1 MHQSINQSL
10 CYILCLQQE
19 PPFIQWKNKTPIS
32 NFSGD
37 VNGLLEGFCID
48 ILDEIKTLLN
58 FKYNISLV
66 PDGKFGGKKTYGWT
80 GMVRV
85 LHDKVYF
92 MCYTRLVFCSSVILR
107 C

>member
-1 MHQSINQSL
+1 
-10 CYILCLQQE
+10 
-19 PPFIQWKNKTPIS
+19 
-32 NFSGD
+32 

-85 LHDKVYF
+85 NTNYDGWYLVLLHRSNADKQNSTSKYH
-92 MCYTRLVFCSSVILR
+92 
-107 C
+107 